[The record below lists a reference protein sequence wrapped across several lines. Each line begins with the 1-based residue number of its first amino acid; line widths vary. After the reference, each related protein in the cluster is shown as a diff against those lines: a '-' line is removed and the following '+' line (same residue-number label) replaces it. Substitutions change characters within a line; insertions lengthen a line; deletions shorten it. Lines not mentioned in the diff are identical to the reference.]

1 MVPRMFIGV
10 MIVSKKYR
18 GKFPNQH
25 GRKSKKTEK
34 DKKIKV
40 ARKLFFFFARK
51 LLVFL
56 LRE

>member
-10 MIVSKKYR
+10 MIVSKKDR

-40 ARKLFFFFARK
+40 ARKL
-51 LLVFL
+51 LVFL
-56 LRE
+56 LRK

>member
-1 MVPRMFIGV
+1 MVPTMFIGV
-10 MIVSKKYR
+10 MIVSKKDH

-25 GRKSKKTEK
+25 GRKSKKQR
-34 DKKIKV
+34 KIKV
-40 ARKLFFFFARK
+40 ARKLFFYSRK